1 MIKMQAEREANRLLT
16 PAGLM
21 LYNLRMQSLACTRT
35 ALLMSLIALAGCVQT
50 GPDVKVLSESPAQI
64 EYTAW
69 CGAQNCISRANV
81 IAMAEQHCQQ
91 SGLSAKLVDA
101 AKAEDDIGRGER
113 FVYKFNCAR

>member
-1 MIKMQAEREANRLLT
+1 
-16 PAGLM
+16 
-21 LYNLRMQSLACTRT
+21 MQSLAFLRAAQLT
-35 ALLMSLIALAGCVQT
+35 SLIMLAGCVQT

-81 IAMAEQHCQQ
+81 TAMAELHCQQ
-91 SGLSAKLVDA
+91 NGQSAKLVDA

-113 FVYKFNCAR
+113 FVYKFTCAR